1 MEQNDK
7 IRLLLDM
14 HEHPENYT
22 DEQLAAMLDDEMQE
36 HMATAKRALSDIPEP
51 DVDVEWQRFEQEHCA
66 AARDH
71 RWLKVAAIFLGVI
84 MLSAFTYAAIHAVRA
99 HQPEVQQPMTEQVE
113 GTESPVEASSSTEA
127 EKTESPVEA
136 SSSTE
141 AEKIDSVSQEQPVTF
156 DNVAL
161 ETIIGDIAARHQM
174 QVEFRNEDARTLRF
188 YFVWQPDEDL
198 DATLERLN
206 LFESVNISKEGNTI
220 VVE

>member
-22 DEQLAAMLDDEMQE
+22 DEQLASMLDDEMLE
-36 HMATAKRALSDIPEP
+36 RLATAKRAMTDIPEP
-51 DVDVEWQRFEQEHCA
+51 DVDAEWQRFEQEHFA
-66 AARDH
+66 PAHNR
-71 RWLKVAAIFLGVI
+71 RWLKVAAMIAGVL
-84 MLSAFTYAAIHAVRA
+84 MLSAFTYAAIQAVRA
-99 HQPEVQQPMTEQVE
+99 HQPEIQKPLTEQVE
-113 GTESPVEASSSTEA
+113 KTDAPVATSSSTEA
-127 EKTESPVEA
+127 EG
-136 SSSTE
+136 
-141 AEKIDSVSQEQPVTF
+141 IDSVSTGQPVTF

-161 ETIIGDIAARHQM
+161 ETIVGDIAARHQM
-174 QVEFRNEDARTLRF
+174 QVEFRNEDARALRF

-198 DATLERLN
+198 DAALERLN

>member
-1 MEQNDK
+1 MEQNDQ

-22 DEQLAAMLDDEMQE
+22 DEQLASMLDDEMLE
-36 HMATAKRALSDIPEP
+36 RLATAKRALTDIPEP
-51 DVDVEWQRFEQEHCA
+51 DVDAEWQRFEQEHFA
-66 AARDH
+66 PAHNR
-71 RWLKVAAIFLGVI
+71 RWLKVAAMIAGVL

-113 GTESPVEASSSTEA
+113 NTDGSVESSSPAEA
-127 EKTESPVEA
+127 A
-136 SSSTE
+136 G
-141 AEKIDSVSQEQPVTF
+141 IDSVSTGQPVTF

-161 ETIIGDIAARHQM
+161 ETIVGDIAARHQM
-174 QVEFRNEDARTLRF
+174 QVEFRNEDARALRF

-198 DATLERLN
+198 DAALERLN

>member
-22 DEQLAAMLDDEMQE
+22 DEQLASMLDDEMLE
-36 HMATAKRALSDIPEP
+36 RLATAKRAMTDIPEP
-51 DVDVEWQRFEQEHCA
+51 DVDAEWQRFEQEHFA
-66 AARDH
+66 PAHNR
-71 RWLKVAAIFLGVI
+71 RWLKVAAMIAGVL

-113 GTESPVEASSSTEA
+113 GTESPVEASF
-127 EKTESPVEA
+127 
-136 SSSTE
+136 STE

-161 ETIIGDIAARHQM
+161 ETIVGDIAARHQM
-174 QVEFRNEDARTLRF
+174 QVEFRNEDARALRF
-188 YFVWQPDEDL
+188 YFVWQSDEDL

>member
-22 DEQLAAMLDDEMQE
+22 DEQLASMLDEEMLE
-36 HMATAKRALSDIPEP
+36 RLATAKRALTDIPEP
-51 DVDVEWQRFEQEHCA
+51 DVDAEWQRFEQEHFA
-66 AARDH
+66 PAHNR
-71 RWLKVAAIFLGVI
+71 RWLKVAAMIAGVL
-84 MLSAFTYAAIHAVRA
+84 MLSAFTYAAIHVVRA
-99 HQPEVQQPMTEQVE
+99 RQPEVQQSATEQVE
-113 GTESPVEASSSTEA
+113 KVNGSVETSASTSA
-127 EKTESPVEA
+127 ED
-136 SSSTE
+136 
-141 AEKIDSVSQEQPVTF
+141 IDSVSQEQPVTF

-161 ETIIGDIAARHQM
+161 ETIIGDIAASHQM
-174 QVEFRNEDARTLRF
+174 QVEFRNEDVRALRF

-198 DATLERLN
+198 DAVLERLN

>member
-22 DEQLAAMLDDEMQE
+22 EEQLAAMLDDEMQE
-36 HMATAKRALSDIPEP
+36 HLATAKRALTDIPEP
-51 DVDVEWQRFEQEHCA
+51 DVDAEWQRFEQEHFA
-66 AARDH
+66 PAHNR
-71 RWLKVAAIFLGVI
+71 RWLKVAAVIAGVF
-84 MLSAFTYAAIHAVRA
+84 MLSAFTYAAIQAVRA
-99 HQPEVQQPMTEQVE
+99 HQPEIQQPLTEQVE
-113 GTESPVEASSSTEA
+113 KTDAPVATSSSTEA
-127 EKTESPVEA
+127 EG
-136 SSSTE
+136 
-141 AEKIDSVSQEQPVTF
+141 IDSVSTGQPVTF

-161 ETIIGDIAARHQM
+161 ETIVGDIAARHQM
-174 QVEFRNEDARTLRF
+174 QVEFRNEDARALRF

-198 DATLERLN
+198 DAALERLN

>member
-7 IRLLLDM
+7 TRLLLDM

-22 DEQLAAMLDDEMQE
+22 DEQLAAMLDDEMLL
-36 HMATAKRALSDIPEP
+36 HLATAKRAMTEVPEP
-51 DVDVEWQRFEQEHCA
+51 DVDAEWQRFEQAHFA
-66 AARDH
+66 PTRDR
-71 RWLKVAAIFLGVI
+71 RWLKVAAMIAGVL
-84 MLSAFTYAAIHAVRA
+84 MLSAFTYAAIQAVRA
-99 HQPEVQQPMTEQVE
+99 NQPETQKPEIEKVE
-113 GTESPVEASSSTEA
+113 GVKNGMEMPISSERLET
-127 EKTESPVEA
+127 
-136 SSSTE
+136 
-141 AEKIDSVSQEQPVTF
+141 DSVSEVLPVTF

-198 DATLERLN
+198 DAALERLN

>member
-14 HEHPENYT
+14 HEHPENYS
-22 DEQLAAMLDDEMQE
+22 DEQLAAMLNDEMQE
-36 HMATAKRALSDIPEP
+36 HMATAKRALTDIPEP
-51 DVDVEWQRFEQEHCA
+51 DVDAEWQRFEQGHFA
-66 AARDH
+66 TTRDR

-113 GTESPVEASSSTEA
+113 KTDAPVETSSPTEA
-127 EKTESPVEA
+127 DR
-136 SSSTE
+136 
-141 AEKIDSVSQEQPVTF
+141 IDSVSKEQPVTF

-174 QVEFRNEDARTLRF
+174 QVEFRNEDARALRF

-198 DATLERLN
+198 DAVLERLN

>member
-22 DEQLAAMLDDEMQE
+22 DEQLAAMLDDEMLEQL
-36 HMATAKRALSDIPEP
+36 AAAKRAMTDIPEP
-51 DVDVEWQRFEQEHCA
+51 DVDAEWQRFEQEHFA
-66 AARDH
+66 TTRDR
-71 RWLKVAAIFLGVI
+71 RWLKNAAIFLGVL

-99 HQPEVQQPMTEQVE
+99 HQHEVQQPMTEQVE
-113 GTESPVEASSSTEA
+113 KTDSPVETSSPTEA
-127 EKTESPVEA
+127 ER
-136 SSSTE
+136 
-141 AEKIDSVSQEQPVTF
+141 IDSVSTGQPVTF

-174 QVEFRNEDARTLRF
+174 QVEFRNEDARALRF

-198 DATLERLN
+198 DAVLERLN

>member
-14 HEHPENYT
+14 HEHPENYS
-22 DEQLAAMLDDEMQE
+22 DDQLAAMLDDDMQE
-36 HMATAKRALSDIPEP
+36 QLAIAKRAMIDIPEP
-51 DVDVEWQRFEQEHCA
+51 DVDAEWQSFEQEHVA
-66 AARDH
+66 PVKNRG
-71 RWLKVAAIFLGVI
+71 WLKVAAMIAGVF

-99 HQPEVQQPMTEQVE
+99 RQPEVQQPVTEQVE
-113 GTESPVEASSSTEA
+113 KTDDPVEASSLTEVA
-127 EKTESPVEA
+127 
-136 SSSTE
+136 
-141 AEKIDSVSQEQPVTF
+141 KIDSVSMEQPVTF

-161 ETIIGDIAARHQM
+161 ETIIGYIAARRQM
-174 QVEFRNEDARTLRF
+174 QVEFRNEDARALRF

-198 DATLERLN
+198 DAVLERLN

>member
-22 DEQLAAMLDDEMQE
+22 DEQLEAMLDDEMQE
-36 HMATAKRALSDIPEP
+36 YLATAKRALTDIPEP
-51 DVDVEWQRFEQEHCA
+51 DVDAEWQRFEQEHFA
-66 AARDH
+66 PAHNR
-71 RWLKVAAIFLGVI
+71 RWLKVAAVIAGVF
-84 MLSAFTYAAIHAVRA
+84 MLSAFTYAAIQAVRA
-99 HQPEVQQPMTEQVE
+99 HQPEIQQPLTEQVE
-113 GTESPVEASSSTEA
+113 KTDAPVATSSSTEA
-127 EKTESPVEA
+127 EG
-136 SSSTE
+136 
-141 AEKIDSVSQEQPVTF
+141 IDSVSTGQPVTF

-161 ETIIGDIAARHQM
+161 ETIVGDIAARHQM
-174 QVEFRNEDARTLRF
+174 QVEFRNEDVRALRF

-198 DATLERLN
+198 DAALERLN

>member
-22 DEQLAAMLDDEMQE
+22 DEQLAAMLDDELQE
-36 HMATAKRALSDIPEP
+36 QLAAAKRAMTDIPEP
-51 DVDVEWQRFEQEHCA
+51 DVDAEWQRFEQEHFA
-66 AARDH
+66 PVKNH
-71 RWLKVAAIFLGVI
+71 RWLKVAAMIAGVL
-84 MLSAFTYAAIHAVRA
+84 MLSAFTYAAIHVVRA
-99 HQPEVQQPMTEQVE
+99 HQPEDQQPVTEQVQKTDALE
-113 GTESPVEASSSTEA
+113 EASSPIRA
-127 EKTESPVEA
+127 EG
-136 SSSTE
+136 
-141 AEKIDSVSQEQPVTF
+141 IDSVSMEQPVTF

-161 ETIIGDIAARHQM
+161 ETIVGDIAARHQL
-174 QVEFRNEDARTLRF
+174 QVEFRNEAARALRF

-198 DATLERLN
+198 DAVLERLN

>member
-22 DEQLAAMLDDEMQE
+22 DEQLAAMLDDEMLEQLV
-36 HMATAKRALSDIPEP
+36 TAKRAMTDIPEP
-51 DVDVEWQRFEQEHCA
+51 DVDAEWQRFEQAHFA
-66 AARDH
+66 PVKNRS
-71 RWLKVAAIFLGVI
+71 WLKVAAIFLGVI
-84 MLSAFTYAAIHAVRA
+84 MLSAFTYDTIHAVRT
-99 HQPEVQQPMTEQVE
+99 HQPETQKPEVEKVE
-113 GTESPVEASSSTEA
+113 GAKDGMEMPISA
-127 EKTESPVEA
+127 ERQET
-136 SSSTE
+136 
-141 AEKIDSVSQEQPVTF
+141 DSVSEVQPVTF

-174 QVEFRNEDARTLRF
+174 QVEFRNEDARALRF

-198 DATLERLN
+198 DAALERLN

>member
-14 HEHPENYT
+14 HEHPESYT
-22 DEQLAAMLDDEMQE
+22 DEQLASMLDDEMLE
-36 HMATAKRALSDIPEP
+36 RLATAKRALTDIPEP
-51 DVDVEWQRFEQEHCA
+51 DVDAEWQRFEQEHFA
-66 AARDH
+66 PAHNR
-71 RWLKVAAIFLGVI
+71 RWLKVAAMIAGVL

-113 GTESPVEASSSTEA
+113 NTDGSVESSSPAEA
-127 EKTESPVEA
+127 A
-136 SSSTE
+136 G
-141 AEKIDSVSQEQPVTF
+141 IDSVSTGQPVTF

-161 ETIIGDIAARHQM
+161 ETIVGDIAARHQM
-174 QVEFRNEDARTLRF
+174 QVEFRNEDARALRF

-198 DATLERLN
+198 DAALERLN
-206 LFESVNISKEGNTI
+206 LFESVNISKEGNII